1 MKILLLLLL
10 ALGSLSA
17 QVLEEKTPI
26 LVKPRGEALFSLERG
41 ESLYSYQP
49 DEDGWY
55 KVRKLAY
62 LAPSALSGKT
72 LSAGTVLYNKDEE
85 KIGAILQPVKAE
97 QIDTLEVFRGEDR
110 PMVILEGYVFKTKI
124 EDGSIPEQRVASIL
138 AMRNRNE
145 QREAFAELW
154 QEFDAEEREFD
165 RLIAQVIREKNR
177 HIQEEQDF
185 RLIVLFRG
193 SSIYAIISKDHEIE
207 VGKTKAQVSEGPFTI
222 YYFYKPTDSQKKLV
236 EEQILYT
243 FLAL

>member
-1 MKILLLLLL
+1 MKTLLLLLL

-17 QVLEEKTPI
+17 QVLEEKTQI
-26 LVKPRGEALFSLERG
+26 LEKPRGEALFSLERG

>member
-1 MKILLLLLL
+1 MKTLLLLLL

-17 QVLEEKTPI
+17 QVLEEKTQI
-26 LVKPRGEALFSLERG
+26 LEKPRGEALFSLERG

-193 SSIYAIISKDHEIE
+193 SSIYAIISNDHEIE